1 MSPEELR
8 EHLWKL
14 PPDERC
20 AMLILSCVELDQN
33 ALGGVLNVVGVASLM
48 GQRLA
53 PHQRSVLAGNMRL
66 AAHRLE
72 QDRFPRQTFEAN
84 GASAPR
90 YYLVEAGSRIFL
102 LLVGAPPARVGCLRV
117 WHGGPRGNSSSVLA
131 KSGA

>member
-33 ALGGVLNVVGVASLM
+33 ALGAVLNIVGVASVM

-53 PHQRSVLAGNMRL
+53 PHHRSVLAGNLRL

-72 QDRFPRQTFEAN
+72 QDRFPRTVIEVN
-84 GASAPR
+84 GHVRRA
-90 YYLVEAGSRIFL
+90 II
-102 LLVGAPPARVGCLRV
+102 
-117 WHGGPRGNSSSVLA
+117 
-131 KSGA
+131 